1 MNNDGYYY
9 LVGSRERI
17 ITKIDSDDY
26 RFMNVSPFFT
36 NLSMSSGTTIYYP
49 EKEIQEFLTDDL
61 CSADMSLLCVHGHA
75 TINPTT
81 DSVAYVTWLQ
91 CPTHF
96 DTLDEAKD
104 ALKTIH
110 KRISNEEVYNYY
122 GFFIKECVCDV
133 EEIPEGFTRVIQYN
147 DGEWTEKFI

>member
-1 MNNDGYYY
+1 MNNDDYYY

-17 ITKIDSDDY
+17 ISMIDSDDY
-26 RFMNVSPFFT
+26 RFL
-36 NLSMSSGTTIYYP
+36 NLPPISEPAIYYP
-49 EKEIQEFLTDDL
+49 EKEIQESLTDL
-61 CSADMSLLCVHGHA
+61 FSADMSLLCARGHA
-75 TINPTT
+75 AVKPTT
-81 DSVAYVTWLQ
+81 DSRVSVVYITWLQ
-91 CPTHF
+91 SPTHF

-122 GFFIKECVCDV
+122 GFFIKECVCGV
-133 EEIPEGFTRVIQYN
+133 EEFPEGFTRVIQYN

>member
-26 RFMNVSPFFT
+26 KFMNLSPI
-36 NLSMSSGTTIYYP
+36 SEASIYYP
-49 EKEIQEFLTDDL
+49 EKEIQEFLTDYL
-61 CSADMSLLCVHGHA
+61 CATDMSLLCVHA
-75 TINPTT
+75 IVNPTT
-81 DSVAYVTWLQ
+81 DPIATAYLTWLQ
-91 CPTHF
+91 SPTHF

-110 KRISNEEVYNYY
+110 KHISNEEVYNYY
-122 GFFIKECVCDV
+122 GFFIKECACGVK
-133 EEIPEGFTRVIQYN
+133 EFPEGFARVIQYN

>member
-17 ITKIDSDDY
+17 ITMIDSDDY
-26 RFMNVSPFFT
+26 RFMNISSF
-36 NLSMSSGTTIYYP
+36 SGTPIFYP
-49 EKEIQEFLTDDL
+49 EKELQEFLTGDL
-61 CSADMSLLCVHGHA
+61 CSADMPLLCRRV

-81 DSVAYVTWLQ
+81 DSVACVTWLQ